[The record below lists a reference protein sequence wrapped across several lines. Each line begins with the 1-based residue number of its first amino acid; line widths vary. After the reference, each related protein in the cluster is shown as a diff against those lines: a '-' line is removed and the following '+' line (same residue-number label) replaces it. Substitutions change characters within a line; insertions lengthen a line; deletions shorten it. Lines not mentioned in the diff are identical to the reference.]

1 MSKTILVID
10 DSVTNLLVAV
20 EALEKHYRV
29 LTMSTAAK
37 MFALLEKIS
46 PDLIL
51 LDIAMPEMSG
61 YDAIKKLKESELHA
75 EIPVIFLTALGDSYN
90 EAFGIELGAVDFI
103 RKPFSEAVLLQRIKH
118 HLNLSDLIRERT
130 VLLEH
135 ANAANRAKSEFL
147 SSMSHE
153 IRTPVNA
160 IIGMT
165 AIGKKAETLEE
176 KAHALYKIGQVSS
189 HLLAVINDILDV
201 SKIESNKLE
210 LVVSEYSFERMLQK
224 VLSIVNFNIV
234 EKNQTLSI
242 TVDKNIPHFLVGDKH
257 GLIQVITNVLS
268 NATKF
273 TPEGGRI
280 HIETVLAGEADDVC
294 ELRFEIIDNGIGI
307 SPEAQK
313 HLFRSFGQVESGVA
327 HEYGGTGLGLF
338 ISRRIVELMDGEIWV
353 ESELGKG
360 AKFSF
365 TVKAQRSEKTLR
377 SLLDSNVDWDRVK
390 ILVVHDQIDALR
402 QFHDLFKAIS
412 VHCDYATDR
421 EEAMRLIGDR
431 GSYDMYFID
440 SKTPNTDSID
450 FSRQV
455 KTMDG
460 ASSHVVLL
468 IKAVDWVHIESA
480 ALEAGVDKHLLKPL
494 FSSSIIS
501 CMNESLHSLASFDE
515 GASATLEGE
524 FAGRR
529 MLLVEDIEISREI
542 LTTLLANTGLEMDH
556 AVNGKIAVEMVAADP
571 HKYDIIFMDLKMP
584 VMDGLEATRHIRA
597 LPALQD
603 VQLPIIAITANVFQ
617 AEIDACIAVGMN
629 EHIGKPFN
637 IDLVLEVLRKYLA
650 EADSA

>member
-37 MFALLEKIS
+37 MFALLEKVS

-61 YDAIKKLKESELHA
+61 YDAIKKLKDSELHS

-165 AIGKKAETLEE
+165 AIGKKADSLEE

-201 SKIESNKLE
+201 AKIESNKLE
-210 LVVSEYSFERMLQK
+210 LVISEYSFERMLQK
-224 VLSIVNFNIV
+224 VLSIVNFSIG
-234 EKNQTLSI
+234 EKQQTLTI
-242 TVDKNIPHFLVGDKH
+242 TVDKSIPHFLIGDKH
-257 GLIQVITNVLS
+257 GLIQVITNVIS

-280 HIETVLAGEADDVC
+280 HLETVLVAESDGTC
-294 ELRFEIIDNGIGI
+294 ELRIEVTDNGIGI

-313 HLFRSFGQVESGVA
+313 NLFRSFAQVESGTA
-327 HEYGGTGLGLF
+327 PEYGGTGLGLF
-338 ISRRIVELMDGEIWV
+338 ISRRIVELMGGEIWV
-353 ESELGKG
+353 ESDLGKG

-377 SLLDSNVDWDRVK
+377 SLLDANIEWDRVRAM
-390 ILVVHDQIDALR
+390 VVHDKIDALR
-402 QFHDLFKAIS
+402 QFHDLFNAIK
-412 VHCDYATDR
+412 VQCDFATDKD
-421 EEAMRLIGDR
+421 EAMRLIDER
-431 GSYDMYFID
+431 GSYDLYFID
-440 SKTPNTDSID
+440 SKNPNTESIE
-450 FSRQV
+450 FSRQL
-455 KTMDG
+455 KELEG
-460 ASSHVVLL
+460 PSSQVVLL
-468 IKAVDWVHIESA
+468 VKAVDWVHMENS
-480 ALEAGVDKHLLKPL
+480 ALEAGVDRHLLKPL
-494 FSSSIIS
+494 FSSAIIS
-501 CMNESLHSLASFDE
+501 CMNESLQSIGTFGDSS
-515 GASATLEGE
+515 SAVESGGE
-524 FAGRR
+524 FAGMK
-529 MLLVEDIEISREI
+529 MLLAEDIEISREI
-542 LTTLLANTGLEMDH
+542 LTTLLANTGLEIEH
-556 AVNGKIAVEMVAADP
+556 AVNGKVALEMVTADP
-571 HKYDIIFMDLKMP
+571 RKYDIIFMDMKMP

-597 LPALQD
+597 LPALQGVD
-603 VQLPIIAITANVFQ
+603 LPIVAITANVFQ
-617 AEIDACIAVGMN
+617 EDIDACMAAGMN

-637 IDLVLEVLRKYLA
+637 IDLILNVLRKHFNK
-650 EADSA
+650 EK